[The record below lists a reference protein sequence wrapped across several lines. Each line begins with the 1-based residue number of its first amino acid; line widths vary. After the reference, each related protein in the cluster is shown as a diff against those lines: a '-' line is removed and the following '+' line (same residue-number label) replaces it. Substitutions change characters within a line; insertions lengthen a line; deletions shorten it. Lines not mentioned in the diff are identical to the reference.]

1 MFAWFLRWTP
11 FAVGRRVMARFLTEL
26 LGRPPER
33 LAGVEVWT
41 DATVAP
47 GHPQEMT
54 AGAELTRT
62 SWRPGGERRG

>member
-1 MFAWFLRWTP
+1 MP
-11 FAVGRRVMARFLTEL
+11 HRRVMARFLTEL

-47 GHPQEMT
+47 
-54 AGAELTRT
+54 ATR
-62 SWRPGGERRG
+62 RR